1 MTLVT
6 VNFSPMIPEII
17 KTGPRGILEQ
27 GRIVIAVIG
36 ATGTGKSSFINIASG
51 SHLEVGDDLCSCTTS
66 IGLSKPF
73 IVAGNEVV
81 LIDTPGFDDTLVDD
95 ADVWRMIS
103 FCMASLCEL
112 GFQLSGIIYLHRISD
127 FRMGGTSRKNLNV
140 FREICGEE
148 ALKNVTVATT
158 MWNEVDMDVG
168 ISRELEL
175 MSEEDFFRSVLEHG
189 TKMRRHDGSKQSAW
203 DIIEEVLQNCP
214 RTLLIQDEL
223 VIQKKDITETSAA
236 REVGRQQAERKR
248 REEKELLDL
257 EEQLLQAK
265 AISDTQTI
273 EELEQLKADLEASV
287 VQMEASRADLPRR
300 SNNEQR
306 RMHQEL
312 SNLLE
317 LSNAEIVRTS
327 IEENRESEG
336 TFDRKVSF
344 SRCGGPHSLSSTE
357 GAVTVDAVTNSNTPS
372 DKNCPSHVRSQYDIP
387 SPDHV
392 VQHDDLGHGNRP
404 FQHTPDIRAGMR
416 ESVEVTLQK
425 MQTEI
430 DNLRHDLA
438 RVPEAPEGRI
448 EPGTFER
455 IGTLLDSLVDHGF
468 AQRRRRRRGR
478 RRT

>member
-1 MTLVT
+1 M
-6 VNFSPMIPEII
+6 
-17 KTGPRGILEQ
+17 
-27 GRIVIAVIG
+27 
-36 ATGTGKSSFINIASG
+36 
-51 SHLEVGDDLCSCTTS
+51 
-66 IGLSKPF
+66 
-73 IVAGNEVV
+73 
-81 LIDTPGFDDTLVDD
+81 
-95 ADVWRMIS
+95 
-103 FCMASLCEL
+103 
-112 GFQLSGIIYLHRISD
+112 SGIIYLHRISD

-336 TFDRKVSF
+336 VSSLVRTRLISTDFKTLARHSIGRCRLADVGGRIAYLRRRAQSQLMLLQIRIPPPTRIVPAMFDR
-344 SRCGGPHSLSSTE
+344 
-357 GAVTVDAVTNSNTPS
+357 NTIYLP
-372 DKNCPSHVRSQYDIP
+372 P
-387 SPDHV
+387 
-392 VQHDDLGHGNRP
+392 
-404 FQHTPDIRAGMR
+404 T
-416 ESVEVTLQK
+416 T
-425 MQTEI
+425 
-430 DNLRHDLA
+430 
-438 RVPEAPEGRI
+438 
-448 EPGTFER
+448 
-455 IGTLLDSLVDHGF
+455 
-468 AQRRRRRRGR
+468 
-478 RRT
+478 